1 MEHQILAAP
10 AVLCPGIGDKQ
21 EREGERGEERGGEER
36 GGEERGGEER
46 GGEGRRG
53 ERREGKERSYQDTLE
68 FHQERSHI
76 STLLQP
82 LKGRERER
90 GEVREREKGKRGR
103 RGEGKFKTVTNN
115 HKMTT

>member
-21 EREGERGEERGGEER
+21 EREGERGEERGGVE
-36 GGEERGGEER
+36 
-46 GGEGRRG
+46 RRG
-53 ERREGKERSYQDTLE
+53 EEREGKERSYQDTLE